1 MIPWEPPSH
10 AESSKIHV
18 WNPVAPGTET
28 IKWLITCEQ
37 PSFTEADGA
46 ADVFHNIDLSG
57 EPLIPELQKGFGTGP
72 TEPTPLLD
80 FYKNSLK
87 LKDYRARYNSYWTS
101 TMEQTGTGRP
111 ADAVI
116 MPVAPHAAVI
126 PRHYF
131 HYSKLNLIP
140 SS

>member
-1 MIPWEPPSH
+1 MYATLVSPR
-10 AESSKIHV
+10 
-18 WNPVAPGTET
+18 TET
-28 IKWLITCEQ
+28 RKRLITCGQ

-46 ADVFHNIDLSG
+46 ADVFHNIGLSG
-57 EPLIPELQKGFGTGP
+57 EPLIPELRKGFGTGP

-131 HYSKLNLIP
+131 HYSKLNLITSFP
-140 SS
+140 C